1 MADKSDQ
8 YIIMTYMEVMMIGC
22 SSSIARL
29 PLAAAMEAR
38 DVSAMRDAFAPDAV
52 FHSPLT
58 EALAFKG
65 REQIGLLAEVL
76 FEVFE
81 DFRYTGGV
89 VSGDIGFLVARAR
102 VGGQLIEIV
111 DHFRLDSDKR
121 VEEITV
127 FFRPLPGA
135 AAALRAIGAGLGRR
149 KSRARGAV
157 ISGLTLPLTVMTRI
171 GDRIGVG
178 LIRASL

>member
-1 MADKSDQ
+1 MGVRSDPG
-8 YIIMTYMEVMMIGC
+8 VV
-22 SSSIARL
+22 S
-29 PLAAAMEAR
+29 PLAKAMYVR
-38 DVSAMRDAFAPDAV
+38 DVAAVREAFTPNAI

-65 REQIGLLAEVL
+65 REQIGLLASVL

-81 DFRYTGGV
+81 DLRYTDEV
-89 VSGDIGFLVARAR
+89 LNGDVGFLVARAR
-102 VGGQLIEIV
+102 IGGQAIEIV
-111 DHFRLDSDKR
+111 DHMRLGPDGR
-121 VEEITV
+121 IEEMTV
-127 FFRPLPGA
+127 FFRPLPWA

-157 ISGLTLPLTVMTRI
+157 ISALTLPLAAMTRI
-171 GDRIGVG
+171 GDKVGVG

>member
-1 MADKSDQ
+1 MAKCSDPS
-8 YIIMTYMEVMMIGC
+8 VL
-22 SSSIARL
+22 L

-38 DVSAMRDAFAPDAV
+38 DLSAVRDAFAPDAV

-65 REQIGLLAEVL
+65 REQIGLLASVL

-81 DFRYTGGV
+81 DFNYTDGV
-89 VSGDIGFLVARAR
+89 VSGDVGFLVARAR
-102 VGGQLIEIV
+102 VGGQPIEIV
-111 DHFRLDSDKR
+111 DHFRLGPDKR

-127 FFRPLPGA
+127 FFRPLPAA

-157 ISGLTLPLTVMTRI
+157 ISGLTLPLAVMTRI
-171 GDRIGVG
+171 GDKVGVG

>member
-1 MADKSDQ
+1 
-8 YIIMTYMEVMMIGC
+8 MTGC
-22 SSSIARL
+22 SNPVALL

-38 DVSAMRDAFAPDAV
+38 DPSAVRDAFAPDAV

-65 REQIGLLAEVL
+65 REQIGLLTEVL

-81 DFRYTGGV
+81 DFRYTDGV
-89 VSGDIGFLVARAR
+89 VSGDVGFLVARAR
-102 VGGQLIEIV
+102 VGGQPIEIV
-111 DHFRLDSDKR
+111 HDHFRLDPEKR
-121 VEEITV
+121 VEEMTV

-157 ISGLTLPLTVMTRI
+157 ISGLTLPLSLMTRI
-171 GDRIGVG
+171 GDKIGVG